1 MKCCEITFSWGNYC
15 ILTYFSCCLLE
26 LRTKDHRPRSPFFE
40 LQATLK
46 ARTCQITIIERNIKA
61 ILRAYFSSLRFD
73 SGKIFKINIWNIF
86 SRGLRTAYCTYSA
99 VIKLVK
105 RHHEPPVLL
114 HFCGDRRWLAWFF
127 LEMFCLNNKIHFSP
141 ANASNTASFK
151 RKTVKKSWCLLIH
164 KQQTNLS
171 IKLPTI
177 PPGLAGKIVKYRQ
190 LSEPIRLQDLEVSLA
205 RKLGK
210 NKAYY
215 CWLGF
220 TGPKLYVTQ
229 KSF

>member
-15 ILTYFSCCLLE
+15 IFTYFSCCLLE

-105 RHHEPPVLL
+105 RHHESPVCFTFAVILADLL
-114 HFCGDRRWLAWFF
+114 DSSLRCFVWIIKFTFHQLMLVIPQVLKEKRLKNHGVCSFT
-127 LEMFCLNNKIHFSP
+127 NNK
-141 ANASNTASFK
+141 
-151 RKTVKKSWCLLIH
+151 
-164 KQQTNLS
+164 QTCQS
-171 IKLPTI
+171 SCQRF
-177 PPGLAGKIVKYRQ
+177 PPG
-190 LSEPIRLQDLEVSLA
+190 
-205 RKLGK
+205 
-210 NKAYY
+210 
-215 CWLGF
+215 
-220 TGPKLYVTQ
+220 
-229 KSF
+229 